1 MTSSAIPSFTIFSL
15 KRCSPSIGIFATNS
29 YNAPIGGECSIT
41 ALPVSGF
48 TFCLVLCNWSGLVA
62 WVLVFPYSL
71 ERGWAVVDAL
81 VFLTLR
87 PKMNLVY
94 VKANEIGKDDPVM
107 KQKAERRKAMAGFIL
122 NILQDADSLLGVIG
136 YLCTVWSLAKTHK
149 NL

>member
-1 MTSSAIPSFTIFSL
+1 
-15 KRCSPSIGIFATNS
+15 
-29 YNAPIGGECSIT
+29 
-41 ALPVSGF
+41 
-48 TFCLVLCNWSGLVA
+48 
-62 WVLVFPYSL
+62 
-71 ERGWAVVDAL
+71 
-81 VFLTLR
+81 
-87 PKMNLVY
+87 MNLVY